1 MFGVGCGRT
10 GWSEKCP
17 PLSDYGFD
25 EFMEENKLEKSRFL
39 LQSDFHC
46 AAGGRLLYLV
56 SGDRGD
62 LASFP
67 ESGVDIYGGKT
78 MGIFI

>member
-1 MFGVGCGRT
+1 
-10 GWSEKCP
+10 
-17 PLSDYGFD
+17 
-25 EFMEENKLEKSRFL
+25 MEENKLEKSRFL

-46 AAGGRLLYLV
+46 AAGGRLLY
-56 SGDRGD
+56 RGD

>member
-1 MFGVGCGRT
+1 
-10 GWSEKCP
+10 
-17 PLSDYGFD
+17 
-25 EFMEENKLEKSRFL
+25 MEENKLEKSRFL

>member
-25 EFMEENKLEKSRFL
+25 EEIFMNLWKKINWKKAGSFCNQISIV
-39 LQSDFHC
+39 LQ
-46 AAGGRLLYLV
+46 A
-56 SGDRGD
+56 
-62 LASFP
+62 ASFP